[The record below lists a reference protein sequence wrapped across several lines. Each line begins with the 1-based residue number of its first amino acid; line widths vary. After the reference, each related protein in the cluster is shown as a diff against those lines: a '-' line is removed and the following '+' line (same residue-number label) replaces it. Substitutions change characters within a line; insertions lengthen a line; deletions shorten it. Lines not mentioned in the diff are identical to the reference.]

1 MSVSNSQA
9 QGVVLALFG
18 ASAGGHLPSLA
29 AASDLK
35 TLAGNLSASVSLIT
49 GQNLSSNTAFRD
61 AVTTNLKLTGDSL
74 TAANAWLDGQLTAG
88 SARGDIIANAVDS
101 LLTLTDTTNAFY
113 TAAQAFQTAV
123 AAAATWSTGAGANV
137 FAIAELQAQ
146 QGNETEVEGVSF
158 TLTTGDDNPV
168 LTAGD
173 DTISGTSTTLSVD
186 DRIADAFTTDDDV
199 LNLTLTAD
207 PAAMDVR
214 NVENIN
220 INWDAYQTLD
230 ADLDSVLNATV
241 TATSTKVGFGGSAN
255 FTNVGSNSI
264 VAGAG
269 FTSVIK
275 ADAMEDA
282 SLTATVARTV
292 TIGATEAADGA
303 IEVEAPVATSVS
315 VTGGDDVTINAPS
328 ATSVTVSSAGADT
341 VKLTLGKTATVTTTG
356 TTSDLEINSAAA
368 ITVTLADT
376 SAFDTLVADATV
388 SLRLADSS
396 DFDGAEISGPASV
409 RLSDAIGTTTFD
421 AELFDTALI
430 NVFVATGAA
439 TVFTLAGGAAVQL
452 VADNTSANDLTFS
465 TSTTNDGAAD
475 AMSLTVTATQA
486 NDLTFDVTDK
496 AFETVNL
503 TVNNTAATTLAKVDV
518 GTGTLNLTSN
528 QNVTLTL
535 FDAAELNA
543 STMAKTLTAT
553 QSSDASS
560 TIVAGSSVNTITFAG
575 TTASSAY
582 VGGDA
587 NDTVT
592 FVNTTGDASAVLG
605 NGVNDVTADA
615 ITTGTLA
622 LLGGTGNDTLT
633 VDGLTTGTAIIDF
646 GAGTNT
652 VTSTATA
659 TGYIEYTGGAG
670 NDTLTL
676 AASTATVKA
685 TTGDGINSL
694 TANSITT
701 GTLTY
706 VGGEGNDTVSASA
719 GTTGT
724 FNVNVAG
731 GSANSVTLTAT
742 TGKVTVT
749 GGDGIDT
756 VSLTTLT
763 TGSATID
770 TGAGV
775 DGITVTGTFAATGSV
790 KISAGAGNDTVTYTS
805 ATATSH
811 TTVIDGGDG
820 TDTLTLGGVDYTDGT
835 ITLSNIEVL
844 AIGSNTTAT
853 VVDGALLTGATYTI
867 TGDGTAT
874 DQMTVHLD
882 VAGTYDFSN
891 IGISAVVGTALGGL
905 AIAAQTAAI
914 SNVITATAGNDS
926 IDGGSGVDTITGG
939 TGADT
944 IDGGTGNDV
953 FVLGTRAQ
961 TKVTGYAT
969 ATGAVT
975 DLSIDYLED
984 FLTTSQGTDK
994 IQLSTA
1000 ANAYGTGLTLT
1011 SSTTVN
1017 VIQIAIDDTAGDND
1031 TDDLTDLLALVQT
1044 ASAGVASSATALRVY
1059 VVSFTD
1065 DNGDLDAGQF
1075 VIINDNTAALA
1086 VTDTIIAVGTTT
1098 LSDIVSSSFTF
1109 G

>member
-1 MSVSNSQA
+1 MSVSNSQV
-9 QGVVLALFG
+9 QGLVLALFG
-18 ASAGGHLPSLA
+18 ASAGGHMTSLA
-29 AASDLK
+29 AATNVN
-35 TLAGNLSASVSLIT
+35 TLAGSLSDAVALIT
-49 GQNLSSNTAFRD
+49 GKNLASNSDFRD
-61 AVTTNLKLTGDSL
+61 HVTSNLKLTGEAL
-74 TAANAWLDGQLTAG
+74 TAANAWLDGQLNA
-88 SARGDIIANAVDS
+88 SAARGDIVAAAVNY
-101 LLTLTDTTNAFY
+101 LLTLTDATSSFFTS
-113 TAAQAFQTAV
+113 AQAFQSTVSTAV
-123 AAAATWSTGAGANV
+123 TWSTGAGATV
-137 FAIAELQAQ
+137 FGIADLQAQ
-146 QGNETEVEGVSF
+146 QGNETTVEGVSF
-158 TLTTGDDNPV
+158 TLTAADDNPV

-173 DTISGTSTTLSVD
+173 DTISGTSATLSAD
-186 DRIADAFTTDDDV
+186 DRIADASTTDADL

-214 NVENIN
+214 NIENIN
-220 INWDAYQTLD
+220 IDWNAYQTLD

-241 TATSTKVGFGGSAN
+241 TVASAKVGFGGSAN
-255 FTNVGSNSI
+255 FTNVGSNAI

-275 ADAMEDA
+275 ADAMEDS

-292 TIGATEAADGA
+292 TIGATEAADGS
-303 IEVEAPVATSVS
+303 IDVVAPAATSVS
-315 VTGGDDVTINAPS
+315 VTGGDDVSINAPA

-341 VKLTLGKTATVTTTG
+341 VALSLGKTSTVTTTG
-356 TTSDLEINSAAA
+356 TTSDVEIKSATA

-376 SAFDTLVADATV
+376 SAFDTLVADSTI

-430 NVFVATGAA
+430 QVYAATGAA
-439 TVFTLAGGAAVQL
+439 TAFTLADGAAVQL
-452 VADNTSANDLTFS
+452 VADNTSANDLTFK
-465 TSTTNDGAAD
+465 TSTTNDGSAD
-475 AMSLTVTATQA
+475 EMSLTVKAAQA
-486 NDLTFDVTDK
+486 NDLTFDTADQ

-503 TVNNTAATTLAKVDV
+503 TVDNTAATTLAKVDV
-518 GTGTLNLTSN
+518 GTGTLNLASN

-543 STMAKTLTAT
+543 STMAKTLTVT
-553 QSSDASS
+553 QSSDAAS
-560 TIVAGSSVNTITFAG
+560 TIIAGSSVNTATFAG
-575 TTASSAY
+575 TSASSAY
-582 VGGDA
+582 VGGAA

-701 GTLTY
+701 GTLLY

-719 GTTGT
+719 GTSGS

-756 VSLTTLT
+756 VALTTLT

-775 DGITVTGTFAATGSV
+775 DSITVGGTFAAAGSV
-790 KISAGAGNDTVTYTS
+790 NISAGAGNDTVTYES

-844 AIGSNTTAT
+844 AIGSNTTDT

-882 VAGTYDFSN
+882 VAGTYDFSG

-926 IDGGSGVDTITGG
+926 IDGGSSVDTITGG

-975 DLSIDYLED
+975 GLSIDYLED

-1000 ANAYGTGLTLT
+1000 ANAYATGLTLT
-1011 SSTTVN
+1011 SSTIVN
-1017 VIQIAIDDTAGDND
+1017 VVQVAIDDTGGD
-1031 TDDLTDLLALVQT
+1031 TDNLTELAALVET
-1044 ASAGVASSATALRVY
+1044 AATGVASSAATLRVY
-1059 VVSFTD
+1059 VVSFT
-1065 DNGDLDAGQF
+1065 NAAGDLNDGQF
-1075 VIINDNTAALA
+1075 IFINDNTAGIA